1 MDMKDAIETAILTLQ
16 TCVGSDLKPTDL
28 EVAIV
33 TKENPRFTVLKES
46 EVDALLTEISD
57 RD

>member
-1 MDMKDAIETAILTLQ
+1 MKDAIETAILTLQ